1 MNLNI
6 SIFLLCLFQ
15 FVLAI
20 NEDKVKI
27 GIVFHQEHQNSIA
40 GQIEKRVMQSISNY
54 QSVEIRIISMDN
66 TYQIPELLQLM
77 SDQGELDHL
86 FIPCYKSNNQNVV
99 DKYTFYSY
107 DLKYSVESS
116 YTFSLNNV
124 NPK

>member
-1 MNLNI
+1 
-6 SIFLLCLFQ
+6 
-15 FVLAI
+15 
-20 NEDKVKI
+20 
-27 GIVFHQEHQNSIA
+27 
-40 GQIEKRVMQSISNY
+40 MQSISNY

-86 FIPCYKSNNQNVV
+86 FIPCYKSYNQNVV
-99 DKYTFYSY
+99 DEYTFYSY